1 MIKANVQKF
10 NDEMKAGI
18 DRLATVVVKDK
29 QFAKAQANGL
39 GAGAKIVA
47 AKAKSLAPKGGKT
60 KKGQAKNY
68 GKSGLLKK
76 SIKSRNG
83 VTKKGAPFAVVGP
96 SRSVGE
102 SVRRGKSTIMQRPSN
117 YAHLVEFGFK
127 AHARVPLVTG
137 RQHESIVKKG
147 VVWRGSDLD
156 RYMRKNKIKQADLS
170 AKKLAQVNR
179 FKASGQ
185 KSTTVPGKHFMEQAW
200 SASKGSIGE
209 VIIERLKIETE
220 KAIAKIEK
228 KRKAA

>member
-10 NDEMKAGI
+10 NEEMKAGI
-18 DRLATVVVKDK
+18 DRLGSVIVKDK
-29 QFAKAQANGL
+29 QFARAQANGL

-60 KKGQAKNY
+60 KKGMTKTY
-68 GKSGLLKK
+68 GKTGLLKK

-83 VTKKGAPFAVVGP
+83 VSRKGAPFAVVGP

-102 SVRRGKSTIMQRPSN
+102 SVRRGKSTVMQRPSN

-127 AHARVPLVTG
+127 AHSRVPLVTG

-147 VVWRGSDLD
+147 VLWVSSDLD
-156 RYMRKNKIKQADLS
+156 KYMKKNKIKQADLT
-170 AKKLAQVNR
+170 AKQLASVDR
-179 FKASGQ
+179 FRSTGQ
-185 KSTTVPGKHFMEQAW
+185 KSTTVPGQFFMERAW

-209 VIIERLKIETE
+209 VIVERLKIETE

>member
-10 NDEMKAGI
+10 DTEMKAGI
-18 DRLATVVVKDK
+18 DHLSSVIVKDK
-29 QFAKAQANGL
+29 AFAKAQANSL
-39 GAGAKIVA
+39 GAGAKAIA
-47 AKAKSLAPKGGKT
+47 AKAKTLAPKGGRS
-60 KKGQAKNY
+60 KKGQAKTY

-83 VTKKGAPFAVVGP
+83 VSKKGVPFAVVGP
-96 SRSVGE
+96 SRAVGE

-127 AHARVPLVTG
+127 AHARVPLVSG

-147 VVWRGSDLD
+147 VLWRGSDLD

-170 AKKLAQVNR
+170 AKKLAQVDR

-185 KSTTVPGKHFMEQAW
+185 KSTTVPGQHFMERAY
-200 SASKGSIGE
+200 SASKGSIGPLI
-209 VIIERLKIETE
+209 VERLSMETQ
-220 KAIAKIEK
+220 KAIAKIQK
-228 KRKAA
+228 KKAG

>member
-10 NDEMKAGI
+10 DTEMKAGI
-18 DRLATVVVKDK
+18 DRLASVVVKDK
-29 QFAKAQANGL
+29 QFAKAQANSL
-39 GAGAKIVA
+39 GAGAKAIA
-47 AKAKSLAPKGGKT
+47 AKAKTLAPKGGRS
-60 KKGQAKNY
+60 KKGQAKTY

-83 VTKKGAPFAVVGP
+83 VSKKGVPFAVVGP

-147 VVWRGSDLD
+147 VLWRGSDLD

-170 AKKLAQVNR
+170 AKKLAQVDR

-185 KSTTVPGKHFMEQAW
+185 KSTTVPGQHFMERAY
-200 SASKGSIGE
+200 SASKGSIGPLI
-209 VIIERLKIETE
+209 VERLSMETQ
-220 KAIAKIEK
+220 KAIAKIQK
-228 KRKAA
+228 KKAG